1 MRDLEIVSMIKVNGV
16 WVKQEEIPKE
26 ELRKLLEEKFDKV
39 MKGIGFD
46 RVQTV

>member
-1 MRDLEIVSMIKVNGV
+1 MRDLEIVSMIKVNGA
-16 WVKQEEIPKE
+16 WVKQEEIPRE
-26 ELRKLLEEKFDKV
+26 ELSKLLEEKFDKT